1 MASVQELSYGAW
13 DVRRASAARGVR
25 FPMSQQ
31 RDMGT
36 RSKEAGR
43 LFGIQGTGK
52 NSLAYF
58 STWRN
63 NTLRTMD
70 NDSQL
75 GFALLGLVHEQPQ
88 SGYDLR
94 KVFASTA
101 MGSFS
106 DSPGA
111 IYPALAR
118 LEKRGFVRGDVEEST
133 SLRKRR
139 VFRITPKGL
148 AAFKAWLKKPVT
160 RDDVIRRLGEL
171 MLRFAF
177 MELVLGAGHAAGF
190 LRQFSE
196 ELSSYIPSLEQ
207 FLEANGKK
215 MPLSARLALE
225 CGVMEYDA
233 RLKWAKSSLAIYEQ
247 RKRDQS

>member
-1 MASVQELSYGAW
+1 
-13 DVRRASAARGVR
+13 
-25 FPMSQQ
+25 
-31 RDMGT
+31 
-36 RSKEAGR
+36 
-43 LFGIQGTGK
+43 
-52 NSLAYF
+52 
-58 STWRN
+58 
-63 NTLRTMD
+63 MD

-148 AAFKAWLKKPVT
+148 TAFKAWLKKPVT

-177 MELVLGAGHAAGF
+177 MEFTLGAGHAAVF
-190 LRQFSE
+190 LRQFAN
-196 ELSSYIPSLEQ
+196 ELSGYVPSLEQ
-207 FLEANGKK
+207 FLEAHGKT

-225 CGVMEYDA
+225 CGVMEYEA
-233 RLKWAKSSLAIYEQ
+233 RLKWVKSSLAIYEQ